1 MPRLSDAAKVVA
13 IDVLRDGAFA
23 SLGNLDLRTPERLV
37 FVEGEKYAAAA
48 TADASISCVITGPAL
63 ADAVAANG
71 RLGVATAENP
81 RAAFFRYHNHLAEN
95 SDFYWRNFDSEIA
108 VDAVIHPN
116 SYVAPLNVRIGRGCV
131 IEPGVTVLERSV
143 LGEGVILR
151 AGSTIG
157 SQGFEFK
164 RLEGTIVA
172 VAHAGGAR
180 LSDGVEVQANSAIS
194 RSIFGGFTQL
204 GEETKL
210 DNLVHVAHNVTI
222 GRRCFLAACAMIAGS
237 VIVGDDVWIGPGAS
251 ISSGVTIGDGANVTI
266 GAVVTRNVPAGAH
279 VSGNFAIDHDK
290 FIAFLR
296 SIR

>member
-1 MPRLSDAAKVVA
+1 M
-13 IDVLRDGAFA
+13 
-23 SLGNLDLRTPERLV
+23 
-37 FVEGEKYAAAA
+37 
-48 TADASISCVITGPAL
+48 
-63 ADAVAANG
+63 
-71 RLGVATAENP
+71 
-81 RAAFFRYHNHLAEN
+81 
-95 SDFYWRNFDSEIA
+95 
-108 VDAVIHPN
+108 
-116 SYVAPLNVRIGRGCV
+116 
-131 IEPGVTVLERSV
+131 
-143 LGEGVILR
+143 
-151 AGSTIG
+151 
-157 SQGFEFK
+157 
-164 RLEGTIVA
+164 
-172 VAHAGGAR
+172 
-180 LSDGVEVQANSAIS
+180 QANSAIS

-251 ISSGVTIGDGANVTI
+251 ISSGITIGDGANVTI